1 MVSSL
6 ALASRRA
13 VEAQGGCFD
22 EDGPFVVSQDNAWKY
37 TAIACSSSTVDWL
50 MTLCAG
56 RAEFEGLVFPSTM
69 ACWLLAVSAGC
80 WLLAAGARTRLP
92 VPTLHLSPLR
102 TGTGWLLP
110 VLIHIQDVF
119 LLSSPS
125 SASACRL
132 IRNSQLQRPPPHS
145 SYRSVCAVSPGDIPP
160 RRDQALP
167 ARAQATLEPA
177 TSPRSDMA
185 H

>member
-1 MVSSL
+1 LEIHGNCMQQQHGGLVDDTM
-6 ALASRRA
+6 RR
-13 VEAQGGCFD
+13 QGRIRGS
-22 EDGPFVVSQDNAWKY
+22 GVSQYDGLLA
-37 TAIACSSSTVDWL
+37 
-50 MTLCAG
+50 AG
-56 RAEFEGLVFPSTM
+56 CE
-69 ACWLLAVSAGC
+69 CWLLAVGC
-80 WLLAAGARTRLP
+80 RGSNAASSPHFAP
-92 VPTLHLSPLR
+92 SPIHLSPLR